1 MRRLNVATFVN
12 ILIVSLVAL
21 TISLFVFGGRK
32 PATLPVPSSTHF
44 KGRNQQFFDKI
55 IHPKEIF
62 HIFCL

>member
-1 MRRLNVATFVN
+1 MRFKQLILHNIVFVMCKN
-12 ILIVSLVAL
+12 SCFVLMFKFIPQFFVLKIKIL
-21 TISLFVFGGRK
+21 
-32 PATLPVPSSTHF
+32 HF